1 MTANKVQIII
11 VNWNAG
17 SQISE
22 SIASIS
28 QHHNNLVSSVIVV
41 DNNSS
46 DDSLTKIKALEG
58 LPFELQIICNTVNV
72 GFGVACNQG
81 AALGN
86 DQFLLFLNPD
96 AKLFNSSLVVPLNF
110 MQSLENADVGIV
122 GVQLVDET
130 THIARSCARFPSLGI
145 FAAHCLGLNRIPGFR
160 QLNTHMGDW
169 AHDTTSAVDHVIGAF
184 YLIRRSVFDS
194 LGGFDARFFV
204 YLEDLD
210 LSLRAHQNGWRSV
223 FLAEA
228 QAFHAG
234 GGTSEQVKAHRLFY
248 SIRSRLFYGFKHFK
262 LWQAWILLLVS
273 LGLEP
278 ISRLAF
284 ALRRGTRG
292 DVGNTLKAYGML
304 YRDLPCTLKKALRP

>member
-1 MTANKVQIII
+1 MLI
-11 VNWNAG
+11 VCVNFNAG
-17 SQISE
+17 SQLSDTVL
-22 SIASIS
+22 SIE
-28 QHHNNLVSSVIVV
+28 QHNHQVVSSVVIV
-41 DNNSS
+41 DNAST
-46 DDSLTKIKALEG
+46 DDSLAQVEALQN
-58 LPFELQIICNTVNV
+58 LSFPLQVVRNSSNR
-72 GFGVACNQG
+72 GFAAACNQG
-81 AALGN
+81 TALVKS
-86 DQFLLFLNPD
+86 DFVLFLNPD
-96 AKLFNSSLVVPLNF
+96 TRLFDNSLTVPLEF
-110 MQSLENADVGIV
+110 MAKPENAGVGIV
-122 GVQLVDET
+122 GIQLVDET

-145 FAAHCLGLNRIPGFR
+145 IAAHSLGLNRIPGLKH
-160 QLNTHMGDW
+160 LNTHMSDW
-169 AHDTTSAVDHVIGAF
+169 DHGTTCAVDHVIGAF

-210 LSLRAHQNGWRSV
+210 LSLRAHQSGWRSV

-248 SIRSRLFYGFKHFK
+248 SIRSRLFYGFKHFQ

-278 ISRLAF
+278 ICRLVF

-292 DVGNTLKAYGML
+292 DFGNTLKAYGML
-304 YRDLPCTLKKALRP
+304 YRDLPDTLRKALRP